1 MTVPN
6 KYSLIVFLSIVALI
20 LSACGAQSSQ
30 GVIATSVALTIQAE
44 HTQEA
49 QSTPTAAPAAALTM
63 PAVASLPALPGTPA
77 GATKAPPTAPTGTG
91 GQLCTADA
99 TFVSETIPDG
109 TITSPGA
116 VFTKTWRILNSGT
129 CPWNSTWQF
138 VYTTGDLM
146 GAAMYYNLPGIIM
159 PGETLSMPVVLTAPA
174 DSGSYRGYWKIKSPW
189 GALIGDSSGNAF
201 WVDIVVGSGT
211 PANNK
216 TETAYGITNVSYDL
230 SYTCTSANQFDT
242 VTATI
247 SSNGPVTAKFSWLQ
261 SDGNNDASNT
271 ISFSAAGTKTVTREW
286 HWGVA
291 ASRNPRWVSITI
303 TSPSYQEYPK
313 LTMETVCWP

>member
-1 MTVPN
+1 MTVPK

-20 LSACGAQSSQ
+20 LTACGAKSNET
-30 GVIATSVALTIQAE
+30 VIATSVAMTVQAE

-49 QSTPTAAPAAALTM
+49 QSTPTAAPVAALTL
-63 PAVASLPALPGTPA
+63 PPVPSLPA
-77 GATKAPPTAPTGTG
+77 GATNAPPTAPSGTS

-109 TITSPGA
+109 TITNAGA
-116 VFTKTWRILNSGT
+116 VFTKTWRIKNTGT
-129 CPWNSTWQF
+129 CPWNNTWQF

-146 GAAMYYNLPGIIM
+146 GGAMYYNLPGVVM
-159 PGETLSMPVVLTAPA
+159 PGDTLSMPVVFTAPA
-174 DSGSYRGYWKIKSPW
+174 DNGSYRGYWKIKSPW

-216 TETAYGITNVSYDL
+216 TETAFGITNVTYDL
-230 SYTCTSANQFDT
+230 SYTCTTANQFDT

-247 SSNGPVTAKFSWLQ
+247 SSNGPVTAKYTWLQ
-261 SDGNNDASNT
+261 SDGNDDANNT
-271 ISFSAAGTKTVTREW
+271 VTFTAAGTKTVTREW

-291 ASRNPRWVSITI
+291 ASRNPRWISLAI
-303 TSPSYQEYPK
+303 TSPTYQEYPK
-313 LTMETVCWP
+313 VTMETVCWP